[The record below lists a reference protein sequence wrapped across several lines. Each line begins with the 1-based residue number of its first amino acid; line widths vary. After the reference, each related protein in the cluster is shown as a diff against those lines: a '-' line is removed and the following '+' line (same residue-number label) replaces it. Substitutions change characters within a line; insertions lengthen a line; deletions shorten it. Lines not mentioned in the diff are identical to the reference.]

1 MGQFLAS
8 PKTWRFMISGLP
20 DYTLLHAGWRI
31 SVLSIYR
38 GFSLWRK
45 CDFPPIN
52 GLIIKVY
59 QVIRWNQRILEHD
72 ISIFGLFTVSVYI
85 YIYILYIHIII
96 GYINPTS
103 SYFYRL
109 NPQEHVDLSMLNI
122 TILRPQ
128 EIPPSARNLL
138 TEPRPQQRGP
148 VEVKGNGV
156 SRGWQIKTEY
166 RTQRTPFRFNT
177 ANWKTKMF
185 FTYKSSNLWNWI
197 SKFQ

>member
-20 DYTLLHAGWRI
+20 DYTLWHAGWRI

-38 GFSLWRK
+38 EFSLWRK

-85 YIYILYIHIII
+85 YILLYTYYNWI
-96 GYINPTS
+96 YK
-103 SYFYRL
+103 SYFILFLQIESSRTRGFI
-109 NPQEHVDLSMLNI
+109 HVKHHHSSTPGD
-122 TILRPQ
+122 
-128 EIPPSARNLL
+128 PSQCA
-138 TEPRPQQRGP
+138 EASDWAPAQQRGP
-148 VEVKGNGV
+148 RRGEGNGV

-177 ANWKTKMF
+177 VNWKTNMF